1 MLAFYNNYDSFLAI
15 SGIFRI
21 FAPMEAKNE
30 KKYESEREL
39 VDGLLA
45 GEESAQAVFYTRYK
59 GLFIY
64 CVRQVLDDIPLK
76 GDYEKDLV
84 NDFFLDLIEKKWLC
98 RFRGN
103 REGSLAY
110 YLAKRAKGYFI
121 RYKTRYQNLLFV
133 EYKENA
139 HQESSSSLLHDD
151 EDDIITIEANDSCD
165 DGMVE
170 SVKHEEAWNYI
181 ERIMGYMHNPRY
193 AEVLRVYYANK
204 CDDEKSRLELNMKR
218 ANWDVLKG
226 RAIKQLK
233 ITHRKNNK
241 LWQNIIS
248 QMS

>member
-1 MLAFYNNYDSFLAI
+1 MVI
-15 SGIFRI
+15 SDYFCI

-30 KKYESEREL
+30 IKYESEREL

-45 GEESAQAVFYTRYK
+45 GEESAQAIFYTRYK

-76 GDYEKDLV
+76 GDYEADLV
-84 NDFFLDLIEKKWLC
+84 NDFILDLIEKKWLR
-98 RFRGN
+98 RFRGD

-110 YLAKRAKGYFI
+110 YLARRAKGYFL
-121 RYKTRYQNLLFV
+121 RYKTRYQNLLFI
-133 EYKENA
+133 EYNENT
-139 HQESSSSLLHDD
+139 HQESSGSPLLDE
-151 EDDIITIEANDSCD
+151 EDDIIAIAANDSCD

-170 SVKHEEAWNYI
+170 SIKHEEAWNYI
-181 ERIMGYMHNPRY
+181 ERILGYMHNSRY
-193 AEVLRVYYANK
+193 AEALRVYYANK
-204 CDDEKSRLELNMKR
+204 CDDEKTRKELHMKR

-226 RAIKQLK
+226 RAIQQLK
-233 ITHRKNNK
+233 ITHRKNYK

>member
-1 MLAFYNNYDSFLAI
+1 MLEFYNFTSTFVTIWDF
-15 SGIFRI
+15 FRI
-21 FAPMEAKNE
+21 FALMEAKND
-30 KKYESEREL
+30 KNYKNEREL

-76 GDYEKDLV
+76 GDFEADLV
-84 NDFFLDLIEKKWLC
+84 NDFILDLFEKKRLSK
-98 RFRGN
+98 FRGD

-110 YLAKRAKGYFI
+110 YLAKRAKGFFL
-121 RYKTRYQNLLFV
+121 RYKKKYQNFLFV
-133 EYKENA
+133 EYIEDA
-139 HQESSSSLLHDD
+139 HQDSTDSPLQDN
-151 EDDIITIEANDSCD
+151 EDDVIIVTANDSCD

-170 SVKHEEAWNYI
+170 SIKHEEAWKYI
-181 ERIMGYMHNPRY
+181 ERIIGYMRNPRY
-193 AEVLRVYYANK
+193 AEALRVYYANK
-204 CDDEKSRLELNMKR
+204 CDDEKSRIELNMKR

-226 RAIKQLK
+226 RAIQQLK
-233 ITHRKNNK
+233 ITHRKNYK

>member
-1 MLAFYNNYDSFLAI
+1 
-15 SGIFRI
+15 
-21 FAPMEAKNE
+21 METKNE

-39 VDGLLA
+39 VDGLLD
-45 GEESAQAVFYTRYK
+45 GEKTAQAVFYTKYK
-59 GLFIY
+59 GLLIY

-76 GDYEKDLV
+76 GDYEADLV
-84 NDFFLDLIEKKWLC
+84 NDFILDLFEKKWLR

-103 REGSLAY
+103 IEGSLAY
-110 YLAKRAKGYFI
+110 YLAKRAKGYFL
-121 RYKTRYQNLLFV
+121 RYKGRYQSLLFV
-133 EYKENA
+133 EFKENT
-139 HQESSSSLLHDD
+139 HQETTDSPLHDD
-151 EDDIITIEANDSCD
+151 EDDIIQITANDSCD
-165 DGMVE
+165 DGIVE
-170 SVKHEEAWNYI
+170 SIKHEEAWNYI